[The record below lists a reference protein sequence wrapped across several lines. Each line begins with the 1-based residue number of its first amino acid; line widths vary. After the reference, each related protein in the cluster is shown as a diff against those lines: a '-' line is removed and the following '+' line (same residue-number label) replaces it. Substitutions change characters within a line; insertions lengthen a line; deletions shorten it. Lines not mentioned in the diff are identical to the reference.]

1 MALGHRNKGSAK
13 KPLAWLFDREPR
25 RIGEIPMNWDQIEG
39 NWKQLKGKVQ
49 AKWGDLTDD
58 EYDQIAG
65 NREQLEGRIQEKY
78 GKTKEEAKQEVDDFL
93 SES

>member
-1 MALGHRNKGSAK
+1 
-13 KPLAWLFDREPR
+13 
-25 RIGEIPMNWDQIEG
+25 MNWDQVEG

-65 NREQLEGRIQEKY
+65 NREQLEGRLQEKY
-78 GKTKEEAKQEVDDFL
+78 GKTKEEAKQEVDAFL
-93 SES
+93 NES